1 MGKFPF
7 LEDERRIFAAARG
20 SGRCKAFFADLR
32 NVRDFQYVEHAKAGG
47 VHQRVNL
54 VQVSKREGDALGVG
68 HVQEQHLRAVG
79 LGQFIG
85 RGAAHRGDDLP
96 PLIEKLRDDGLTE
109 TGGTTGNEDAGI
121 SDLPVFSDRE
131 IDNGD
136 RSFYIHLSTIIH
148 QSSKSML
155 DSVSDPLSS
164 VVTLLKPTVSI
175 SKMVEAGGP
184 WLVERRDMAS
194 PFYCAMVEGRSQL
207 KVTGRDPVTLTAGDF
222 VLIPHLQGFT
232 MSSEVPPPL
241 HTPHLPLETGP
252 GRFRLGSSD
261 ASVDVRALVGHCRF
275 DAPASD
281 LLVSL
286 LPEMIHVSG
295 HSRLTALVPVIHEET
310 RADRPGREMI
320 LERLLEVLLI
330 EALRSGPATALPP
343 GLLRGLSD
351 PQLASALRRI
361 HAEAGGALS
370 VSDLAKEAG
379 MSRSTFFERFRKE
392 VGRAP
397 LEYVTDWRMAVAK
410 TLLRQGRLN
419 NTEIALR
426 VGYGSASAF
435 GLAFVRHEGLSPGA
449 FASKHGR

>member
-1 MGKFPF
+1 
-7 LEDERRIFAAARG
+7 
-20 SGRCKAFFADLR
+20 
-32 NVRDFQYVEHAKAGG
+32 
-47 VHQRVNL
+47 
-54 VQVSKREGDALGVG
+54 
-68 HVQEQHLRAVG
+68 
-79 LGQFIG
+79 
-85 RGAAHRGDDLP
+85 
-96 PLIEKLRDDGLTE
+96 
-109 TGGTTGNEDAGI
+109 
-121 SDLPVFSDRE
+121 
-131 IDNGD
+131 
-136 RSFYIHLSTIIH
+136 
-148 QSSKSML
+148 
-155 DSVSDPLSS
+155 
-164 VVTLLKPTVSI
+164 
-175 SKMVEAGGP
+175 
-184 WLVERRDMAS
+184 
-194 PFYCAMVEGRSQL
+194 
-207 KVTGRDPVTLTAGDF
+207 
-222 VLIPHLQGFT
+222 
-232 MSSEVPPPL
+232 
-241 HTPHLPLETGP
+241 
-252 GRFRLGSSD
+252 
-261 ASVDVRALVGHCRF
+261 
-275 DAPASD
+275 
-281 LLVSL
+281 
-286 LPEMIHVSG
+286 
-295 HSRLTALVPVIHEET
+295 VPVIHEET

>member
-1 MGKFPF
+1 
-7 LEDERRIFAAARG
+7 
-20 SGRCKAFFADLR
+20 
-32 NVRDFQYVEHAKAGG
+32 
-47 VHQRVNL
+47 
-54 VQVSKREGDALGVG
+54 
-68 HVQEQHLRAVG
+68 
-79 LGQFIG
+79 
-85 RGAAHRGDDLP
+85 
-96 PLIEKLRDDGLTE
+96 
-109 TGGTTGNEDAGI
+109 
-121 SDLPVFSDRE
+121 
-131 IDNGD
+131 
-136 RSFYIHLSTIIH
+136 
-148 QSSKSML
+148 ML

-194 PFYCAMVEGRSQL
+194 PFYCAMVEGRCQL

-241 HTPHLPLETGP
+241 HMPHLPLETGP

-275 DAPASD
+275 DTPASD

-295 HSRLTALVPVIHEET
+295 HSRLIALVPVIHEET

-379 MSRSTFFERFRKE
+379 MSRSSFFERFRKE
-392 VGRAP
+392 IGRAP

-435 GLAFVRHEGLSPGA
+435 GLAFMRHEGLSPGA
-449 FASKHGR
+449 FARKHGR